1 MSQSSPR
8 PSVDGHSHGAGPFLH
23 NLTQRLRKG
32 SNASSQFSDSAPPT
46 PVTVDPLS
54 KTEASRAARRMVLS
68 LVRDDWD
75 WPNLP
80 PESPADDNKRI
91 PPREPISFRLREEAQ
106 SDLEAE
112 AHHNKRRSKS
122 DPYKFESPDTVG
134 DVIADRR
141 RKRRKQLEE
150 EMAFNEGLRIWQER
164 RDAWTGAI
172 QHRPSSNKP
181 TERRPSP
188 TTKRPSYKSRLSQVF
203 VRDKTADP
211 NPRSHPHT
219 HSHSLSLSTDG
230 GSSWP
235 ASPISPTPECS
246 SIDSVEAASPGITT
260 RTTTNTTVE
269 PTTPLTPFS
278 TTVPASPLS
287 STTEPGPWLPIY
299 PPMLAKDDIISEQIK
314 PSAYPTIY
322 SKIVV
327 QGLSP
332 NIPIPLSHMIP
343 ALVEGWKSEG
353 NWPPQ
358 PSAPLAADVKR
369 GRKSSTFAKW
379 RKEHPDK
386 QKSGEVAVVG
396 SSRANDD
403 ESGHRSSIRRSIG
416 MMRKMG
422 SFLGGAMSSTD
433 GLDELGIEFCEKDQ
447 EGLDRNVAL
456 NKGLVH

>member
-8 PSVDGHSHGAGPFLH
+8 PSVDGHGHVAPPFLH
-23 NLTQRLRKG
+23 TLTQRLRKG
-32 SNASSQFSDSAPPT
+32 SSASSQYTDSAPSN

-54 KTEASRAARRMVLS
+54 KTEATRAARRMILS

-80 PESPADDNKRI
+80 PEALADDNKRI
-91 PPREPISFRLREEAQ
+91 LPREPISFRLREEAQ
-106 SDLEAE
+106 SDIEAE
-112 AHHNKRRSKS
+112 VPHNKRRSKS

-134 DVIADRR
+134 DVIAERR
-141 RKRRKQLEE
+141 RKRRKQAEE
-150 EMAFNEGLRIWQER
+150 EMAYNEGLRIWQER
-164 RDAWTGAI
+164 RDAWTGAL
-172 QHRPSSNKP
+172 QHRPYNNRP

-203 VRDKTADP
+203 VRDKAADH
-211 NPRSHPHT
+211 NPRA
-219 HSHSLSLSTDG
+219 HSQSLSTDG

-235 ASPISPTPECS
+235 ASPVSPTPESS
-246 SIDSVEAASPGITT
+246 SINSLEAVTPGITT
-260 RTTTNTTVE
+260 GTTTNTTVE
-269 PTTPLTPFS
+269 PNTPLTPVS
-278 TTVPASPLS
+278 TTVPTASSS

-299 PPMLAKDDIISEQIK
+299 PPMLPKDDIISEKIK
-314 PSAYPTIY
+314 PAAYPTIY

-379 RKEHPDK
+379 RKEHSDNK
-386 QKSGEVAVVG
+386 QQGGEVAVVG
-396 SSRANDD
+396 SSRTNDD
-403 ESGHRSSIRRSIG
+403 EAAGQHRSSIRRSIG

-433 GLDELGIEFCEKDQ
+433 GLDELGIEFSEKDQ
-447 EGLDRNVAL
+447 AGLDRNVAL

>member
-1 MSQSSPR
+1 MSQSPPP
-8 PSVDGHSHGAGPFLH
+8 PSVDGHGHGAAPFLH

-32 SNASSQFSDSAPPT
+32 SSASSQYAEAALSP
-46 PVTVDPLS
+46 PVTVDPMS
-54 KTEASRAARRMVLS
+54 RTEAARAARRMILS

-80 PESPADDNKRI
+80 PEFPPDDSKRI
-91 PPREPISFRLREEAQ
+91 PPREPICFRLREEAQ

-112 AHHNKRRSKS
+112 VTHNKRRSKS

-134 DVIADRR
+134 EVISERR
-141 RKRRKQLEE
+141 RKRRKQVEE
-150 EMAFNEGLRIWQER
+150 EMAYNEGLRIWQER
-164 RDAWTGAI
+164 RDAWTGAL
-172 QHRPSSNKP
+172 QHRPYSNKP

-203 VRDKTADP
+203 VRDKTADA
-211 NPRSHPHT
+211 NPRAHSHT
-219 HSHSLSLSTDG
+219 HSQSQSLSTDG

-235 ASPISPTPECS
+235 ASPVSPTPESS

-269 PTTPLTPFS
+269 PSTPLTPFP
-278 TTVPASPLS
+278 TTVPASPSS

-299 PPMLAKDDIISEQIK
+299 PPMLPKDDIISEKIK
-314 PSAYPTIY
+314 PAAYPTIY

-379 RKEHPDK
+379 RKEHCDK
-386 QKSGEVAVVG
+386 QTGGEVAVVG

-403 ESGHRSSIRRSIG
+403 EAGHRSSIRRSIG
-416 MMRKMG
+416 MMRKVG
-422 SFLGGAMSSTD
+422 SLLGGAMSSTD
-433 GLDELGIEFCEKDQ
+433 GLDELGIEFSEKDQ
-447 EGLDRNVAL
+447 AGLDRNVAL